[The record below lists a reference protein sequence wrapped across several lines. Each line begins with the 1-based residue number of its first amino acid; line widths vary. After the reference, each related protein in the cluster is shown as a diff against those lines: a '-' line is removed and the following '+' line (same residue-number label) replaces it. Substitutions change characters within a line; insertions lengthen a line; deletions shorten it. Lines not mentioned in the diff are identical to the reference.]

1 MYQEKNRYS
10 KRTLRFADDLLYNN
24 LTIEDEANKEIL
36 KTEIEKYVDESVVF
50 RLAFNAFKIEM
61 QEIKLLRL
69 IEKLL
74 HTVGK
79 MHSLSPLQKARKFS
93 KIYELKQKITQINPN
108 WKISDSFHLK
118 KYKILTLIDK
128 VNVKE
133 EYNSVA
139 NEEIYQQL
147 INEVETAKRTNST
160 WQLDKELIII
170 KKIE

>member
-1 MYQEKNRYS
+1 MYQEKNRYN
-10 KRTLRFADDLLYNN
+10 KRILRFADDLLYNN
-24 LTIEDEANKEIL
+24 LTAEDEANKETL
-36 KTEIEKYVDESVVF
+36 KIEIEKYVDEPVAF
-50 RLAFNAFKIEM
+50 RLAFNVFKIEM

-74 HTVGK
+74 HTVDK

-93 KIYELKQKITQINPN
+93 KIYELKQKIIQINLN
-108 WKISDSFHLK
+108 WKISDSFYLK
-118 KYKILTLIDK
+118 KYKILTLLDK
-128 VNVKE
+128 INVKE

-147 INEVETAKRTNST
+147 INEVETAKRTSST

>member
-1 MYQEKNRYS
+1 MYQEKNRYN
-10 KRTLRFADDLLYNN
+10 KRILRFADDLLYNN
-24 LTIEDEANKEIL
+24 LTAKDEANKETL
-36 KTEIEKYVDESVVF
+36 KIEIEKYVDEPVVF

-74 HTVGK
+74 HTVDK
-79 MHSLSPLQKARKFS
+79 MHNLSPLQKARKFS
-93 KIYELKQKITQINPN
+93 KVYELKQKIIQIDLN

-118 KYKILTLIDK
+118 KYKILTLLDK

-147 INEVETAKRTNST
+147 INEVETAKRTNSA

>member
-10 KRTLRFADDLLYNN
+10 KRILRFADDLLYNN
-24 LTIEDEANKEIL
+24 LTIKDEASKETL
-36 KTEIEKYVDESVVF
+36 KADIEKYVDEPVVF

-74 HTVGK
+74 HTVDK

-93 KIYELKQKITQINPN
+93 KTYELKQKIIQINPN

-118 KYKILTLIDK
+118 KYKVLTLIDK
-128 VNVKE
+128 INVKE

-139 NEEIYQQL
+139 NEEVYQQL
-147 INEVETAKRTNST
+147 INEIETAKRTNST

-170 KKIE
+170 KKNE

>member
-10 KRTLRFADDLLYNN
+10 KRTLRFTDDLLYNN
-24 LTIEDEANKEIL
+24 STAEDEANKEIL
-36 KTEIEKYVDESVVF
+36 REELEKSIDKSVVF
-50 RLAFNAFKIEM
+50 QLAFNTFKIEM
-61 QEIKLLRL
+61 QEIKLL
-69 IEKLL
+69 
-74 HTVGK
+74 HTVDK
-79 MHSLSPLQKARKFS
+79 MHNLSPLQKARKFS
-93 KIYELKQKITQINPN
+93 KVYELKQKIIQINLN

-118 KYKILTLIDK
+118 KYKILTLLDK
-128 VNVKE
+128 INVKE

-147 INEVETAKRTNST
+147 INEVETAKGTNST

>member
-1 MYQEKNRYS
+1 MYQERNRYS
-10 KRTLRFADDLLYNN
+10 KRILRFADDLLYDNSTAEN
-24 LTIEDEANKEIL
+24 ETNKETL
-36 KTEIEKYVDESVVF
+36 KIEIEKYVDEPVVF

-74 HTVGK
+74 HTVDK
-79 MHSLSPLQKARKFS
+79 MHNLSPLQKARKFS
-93 KIYELKQKITQINPN
+93 KVYELKQKIIQINLN

-118 KYKILTLIDK
+118 KYKILTLLDK
-128 VNVKE
+128 INVKE

-147 INEVETAKRTNST
+147 INEVETAKR
-160 WQLDKELIII
+160 
-170 KKIE
+170 

>member
-1 MYQEKNRYS
+1 MYQEKNRYN
-10 KRTLRFADDLLYNN
+10 KRILRFADDLLYNN
-24 LTIEDEANKEIL
+24 LTAEDEANKETL
-36 KTEIEKYVDESVVF
+36 KIEIEKYVDEPVVF
-50 RLAFNAFKIEM
+50 RLAFNVFKIEM

-74 HTVGK
+74 HTVDK
-79 MHSLSPLQKARKFS
+79 MHNLSPLQKARKFS
-93 KIYELKQKITQINPN
+93 KVYELKQKIIQINPN

-118 KYKILTLIDK
+118 KYKVLTLIDK
-128 VNVKE
+128 INVKE

-139 NEEIYQQL
+139 NEEVYQQL
-147 INEVETAKRTNST
+147 INEVETAKRPNSA

>member
-10 KRTLRFADDLLYNN
+10 KRILRFADDLLYNN
-24 LTIEDEANKEIL
+24 STADDEANKEIL
-36 KTEIEKYVDESVVF
+36 RKEIKKSINEPF
-50 RLAFNAFKIEM
+50 IFQLAFNTFKIEM

-74 HTVGK
+74 HTVDK
-79 MHSLSPLQKARKFS
+79 MHNLSSLQKARKFS
-93 KIYELKQKITQINPN
+93 KIYELKQKITQINLN

-128 VNVKE
+128 INVKE

-170 KKIE
+170 KKNE

>member
-1 MYQEKNRYS
+1 MYQEKNRYN
-10 KRTLRFADDLLYNN
+10 KRILRFADDLLYNN
-24 LTIEDEANKEIL
+24 LTAEDEANKETL
-36 KTEIEKYVDESVVF
+36 KIEIEKYVDEPVVF

-74 HTVGK
+74 HTVDK
-79 MHSLSPLQKARKFS
+79 MHNLSPLQKARKFS
-93 KIYELKQKITQINPN
+93 KVYELKQKIIQINLN

-118 KYKILTLIDK
+118 KYKILTILDK
-128 VNVKE
+128 INVKE
-133 EYNSVA
+133 KYNSVA

-147 INEVETAKRTNST
+147 INEVETAKRTNSA

>member
-24 LTIEDEANKEIL
+24 LTIEDEANKKIL

-74 HTVGK
+74 HTVDWERG
-79 MHSLSPLQKARKFS
+79 
-93 KIYELKQKITQINPN
+93 ELPII
-108 WKISDSFHLK
+108 LV
-118 KYKILTLIDK
+118 YK
-128 VNVKE
+128 
-133 EYNSVA
+133 
-139 NEEIYQQL
+139 
-147 INEVETAKRTNST
+147 R
-160 WQLDKELIII
+160 
-170 KKIE
+170 

>member
-10 KRTLRFADDLLYNN
+10 RRTLRFADDLLYNN
-24 LTIEDEANKEIL
+24 LTEDEANKEIL
-36 KTEIEKYVDESVVF
+36 REELEKSIDKSVDF
-50 RLAFNAFKIEM
+50 RLVFDAFKTEM
-61 QEIKLLRL
+61 QEIKMLR
-69 IEKLL
+69 IVEKLL
-74 HTVGK
+74 HTVAK
-79 MHSLSPLQKARKFS
+79 MHNLSPLQKARKFS
-93 KIYELKQKITQINPN
+93 KIYELKQKITQINLN

-128 VNVKE
+128 IDVKE
-133 EYNSVA
+133 EYNSVV

>member
-1 MYQEKNRYS
+1 MYQEKNRYN
-10 KRTLRFADDLLYNN
+10 KRILRFADDLLYNN
-24 LTIEDEANKEIL
+24 LTAEDEANKETL
-36 KTEIEKYVDESVVF
+36 KIEIEKYVDEPVAF
-50 RLAFNAFKIEM
+50 RLAFNVFKIEM

-74 HTVGK
+74 HTVDK
-79 MHSLSPLQKARKFS
+79 MHNLSPLQKARKFS
-93 KIYELKQKITQINPN
+93 KVYELKQKIIQINLN

-118 KYKILTLIDK
+118 KYKILTLLDK
-128 VNVKE
+128 INVKE

-170 KKIE
+170 KKTE

>member
-24 LTIEDEANKEIL
+24 LTVEDEANKEIL
-36 KTEIEKYVDESVVF
+36 KTEIEKYVDGSVVF
-50 RLAFNAFKIEM
+50 QLAFNTFKIEM
-61 QEIKLLRL
+61 QEIKMLRL

-74 HTVGK
+74 HTVDK
-79 MHSLSPLQKARKFS
+79 MHNLSPLQKARKFS
-93 KIYELKQKITQINPN
+93 KIYELKQKIIQINPN

-118 KYKILTLIDK
+118 KYKVLILIDK
-128 VNVKE
+128 INVKG

-139 NEEIYQQL
+139 NEEAYQQL

-160 WQLDKELIII
+160 WQLAKELIII
-170 KKIE
+170 KKNE

>member
-10 KRTLRFADDLLYNN
+10 KRILRFADDLLYNS
-24 LTIEDEANKEIL
+24 LTAEDEADKEVL

-50 RLAFNAFKIEM
+50 QLAFNTFKIEM

-69 IEKLL
+69 VEKLL
-74 HTVGK
+74 HTIDK
-79 MHSLSPLQKARKFS
+79 MHNLSPLQKARKFS
-93 KIYELKQKITQINPN
+93 KIYELKQKIIQINLN

-128 VNVKE
+128 KDVKE

-147 INEVETAKRTNST
+147 INEVETAKRTNPT

-170 KKIE
+170 KKNE

>member
-10 KRTLRFADDLLYNN
+10 KRMLRFADDLLYNN
-24 LTIEDEANKEIL
+24 STAEDEANKEIL
-36 KTEIEKYVDESVVF
+36 RKEFEKSIDKSVDF
-50 RLAFNAFKIEM
+50 RLVFDDFKTEM
-61 QEIKLLRL
+61 QEIKMLRL
-69 IEKLL
+69 VEKLL
-74 HTVGK
+74 HTVDK
-79 MHSLSPLQKARKFS
+79 MHNLSPLQKARKFS
-93 KIYELKQKITQINPN
+93 KTYELKQKIIQINLD

-118 KYKILTLIDK
+118 KYKILALIDK
-128 VNVKE
+128 IDVKE
-133 EYNSVA
+133 EYNSVV

>member
-10 KRTLRFADDLLYNN
+10 KRILRFADDLLYN
-24 LTIEDEANKEIL
+24 LTVEDEANKEIL
-36 KTEIEKYVDESVVF
+36 KKEIEKSVDES
-50 RLAFNAFKIEM
+50 LAFRTAFNVFKIEM
-61 QEIKLLRL
+61 QEIKMLRL

-74 HTVGK
+74 HTVDK
-79 MHSLSPLQKARKFS
+79 MNNLSPLQKARKFS
-93 KIYELKQKITQINPN
+93 KTYELKQKIIQINPN

-118 KYKILTLIDK
+118 KYKILTLIDRI
-128 VNVKE
+128 NVKE

-147 INEVETAKRTNST
+147 INEVETAKRTNPT

-170 KKIE
+170 KKNE

>member
-10 KRTLRFADDLLYNN
+10 KRILRFADDLLYNHS
-24 LTIEDEANKEIL
+24 TTEDEAIKEIL
-36 KTEIEKYVDESVVF
+36 REELEKSIDKSVVF
-50 RLAFNAFKIEM
+50 QLAFNTFKIEM
-61 QEIKLLRL
+61 QEIKMLRL

-74 HTVGK
+74 HTVDK
-79 MHSLSPLQKARKFS
+79 MHNLSPLQKARKFS
-93 KIYELKQKITQINPN
+93 KIYELKQKIIQINLN

-128 VNVKE
+128 IDVKI

-170 KKIE
+170 KKID

>member
-10 KRTLRFADDLLYNN
+10 KRILRFADDLLYNN
-24 LTIEDEANKEIL
+24 LTVEDEANKKIL

-74 HTVGK
+74 HTVDK

-93 KIYELKQKITQINPN
+93 KTYELKQKIIQINPN

-118 KYKILTLIDK
+118 KYKILTLIERI
-128 VNVKE
+128 NVKE

-147 INEVETAKRTNST
+147 INEVETAKRTNPT

-170 KKIE
+170 KKNE

>member
-10 KRTLRFADDLLYNN
+10 KRILRFADDLLYNN
-24 LTIEDEANKEIL
+24 STAEDEANKEVL
-36 KTEIEKYVDESVVF
+36 REELEKSIDKSIDF
-50 RLAFNAFKIEM
+50 RLVFDAFKTEM
-61 QEIKLLRL
+61 QEIKILRL
-69 IEKLL
+69 VEKLL
-74 HTVGK
+74 HTVDK
-79 MHSLSPLQKARKFS
+79 MHNLSPLQKARKFS
-93 KIYELKQKITQINPN
+93 KIYELKQKITQVNLN
-108 WKISDSFHLK
+108 WKISDSFYLK

-128 VNVKE
+128 IDVKE

>member
-1 MYQEKNRYS
+1 MYQEKNRYN
-10 KRTLRFADDLLYNN
+10 KRILRFADDLLYNN
-24 LTIEDEANKEIL
+24 LTAEDEANKETL
-36 KTEIEKYVDESVVF
+36 KIEIEKYVDEPVVF

-74 HTVGK
+74 HTVDK
-79 MHSLSPLQKARKFS
+79 MHNLSPLQKARKFS
-93 KIYELKQKITQINPN
+93 KVYELKQKIIQINLN

-118 KYKILTLIDK
+118 KYKILTLLDK
-128 VNVKE
+128 INVKE

-147 INEVETAKRTNST
+147 INEVETAKRTNSS

>member
-1 MYQEKNRYS
+1 MYQEKNRYN
-10 KRTLRFADDLLYNN
+10 KRILRFADDLLYNN
-24 LTIEDEANKEIL
+24 LTAKDEANKETL
-36 KTEIEKYVDESVVF
+36 KIEIEKYVNEPVVF

-74 HTVGK
+74 HTVDK
-79 MHSLSPLQKARKFS
+79 MHNLSPLQKARKFS
-93 KIYELKQKITQINPN
+93 KVYELKQKIIQINLN

-118 KYKILTLIDK
+118 KYKILTLLDK
-128 VNVKE
+128 INVKE

-147 INEVETAKRTNST
+147 INEVETAKGTNST